1 MYVNLENGII
11 KCLCGRKLQVLFAI
25 GSDDWATSTL
35 AREWLQL
42 AGVPK
47 ARSGLTLCLVRFIAL
62 CTLCNRLVCQQYT
75 RHASQEAGHGL
86 CSCESHAVCGE

>member
-1 MYVNLENGII
+1 MVAI
-11 KCLCGRKLQVLFAI
+11 LQVLFAI

-47 ARSGLTLCLVRFIAL
+47 ARSSLTLCLVRYTAL
-62 CTLCNRLVCQQYT
+62 CMLWL
-75 RHASQEAGHGL
+75 
-86 CSCESHAVCGE
+86 